1 MRVTLAPAL
10 VVLLL
15 IAGACAMAADWPW
28 FLGPDHNGIASDTG
42 INKDWNARPPQ
53 MLWKVT
59 MSDKGYAGP
68 SVADDKV
75 FIIDH
80 VGTNDVVRAL
90 DFATGADIW
99 RFEYPDAEK
108 FDYGYARATPTYFD
122 GKLYCQGRMGPLFCL
137 DAATGRQI
145 WARNIRSEFAGQM
158 PTWKYA
164 ASPLIDGDKLIV
176 IPGGRNNAAVVAL
189 NPQTGETIWTGGGSD
204 PAGYATPVRAQL
216 DGRLQYVCMT
226 GRAAIGVDTQNGQL
240 LWRVPWGPKNG
251 VNAAT
256 PIVQDPYAF
265 VSSGYGF
272 GCALL
277 EIAGGNGSIAWQNK
291 ALAAH
296 FNSPIF
302 YEGYIFGIGDPGLLL
317 CIDSTAGDIVWRQQG
332 FEKGGIIGVDGC
344 IIAVGGKTGDVVL
357 VEATGSYRELG
368 RVTPLG
374 GQSWTAPIIANGK
387 LLVRNTTALAC
398 LDIM

>member
-1 MRVTLAPAL
+1 MRWTCVPVL
-10 VVLLL
+10 VMLLL
-15 IAGACAMAADWPW
+15 AVGVYATAADWPR
-28 FLGPDHNGIASDTG
+28 FLGPDANGIAPDTG

-53 MLWKVT
+53 VLWKVT

-68 SVADDKV
+68 SVADGKV

-80 VGTNDVVRAL
+80 VGDNDVVRAL
-90 DFATGADIW
+90 DSATGADIW
-99 RFEYPDAEK
+99 RFQYPDADK
-108 FDYGYARATPTYFD
+108 FDYGYARATPTYAN

-137 DAATGRQI
+137 DAATGRQV

-158 PTWKYA
+158 PRWKYS
-164 ASPLIDGDKLIV
+164 ASPFVDGNKLIV

-189 NPQTGETIWTGGGSD
+189 NAQTGETIWTGGGSD
-204 PAGYATPVRAQL
+204 PAGYATPVLAEL

-226 GRAAIGVDTQNGQL
+226 GRAAIGVDANNGTL
-240 LWRVPWGPKNG
+240 LWSVPWGPNNG
-251 VNAAT
+251 VNVAT
-256 PIVQDPYAF
+256 PIVEDPYVF
-265 VSSGYGF
+265 VSSGYGV

-277 EIAGGNGSIAWQNK
+277 EIAGGQGSIAWQNK
-291 ALAAH
+291 ALMAH

-302 YEGYIFGIGDPGLLL
+302 YQGFIFGIGDPGLLL

-344 IIAVGGKTGDVVL
+344 IIAVGGKTGEVVL
-357 VEATGSYRELG
+357 VEATDSYRELG
-368 RVTPLG
+368 RITPLG
-374 GQSWTAPIIANGK
+374 GQSWTAPIIAHGK